1 MLMVSN
7 ADPGEYSTT
16 MIIRGMFNAIK
27 QAFIQIFR
35 NRAMSFA
42 SVFSITAMLLV
53 LGLFFI
59 LIVNVNM
66 ATVSAKKQ
74 FDTIQIYLMEET
86 SQVETQKIIHG
97 IKELDGVAEAWYLS
111 KDEAMEEYKLKWGDK
126 SYLLDG
132 FAENPLPNSI
142 RIKISDLE
150 KADNI
155 VAAAKKY
162 QGIEDIKYYKT
173 AVDKLL
179 KVTGYIRT
187 GALAII
193 ISLIA
198 VSVVVVSNTIKL
210 TVLARAREIGIMKYV
225 GANNW
230 FIRGPFLV
238 EGMLIGL
245 LSALVSVGLVTFVY
259 HKVMELFETDMFLI
273 FSVNMVPQGFM
284 TINLLWIFTALGIS
298 IGAFGSIISMR
309 RFLDT

>member
-1 MLMVSN
+1 
-7 ADPGEYSTT
+7 

-42 SVFSITAMLLV
+42 SIFSITAMLLV

-74 FDTIQIYLMEET
+74 FDTIQIYLLEET
-86 SQVETQKIIHG
+86 DQIEARKIIEG
-97 IKELDGVAEAWYLS
+97 IKGLDGVADAWYLT
-111 KDEAMEEYKLKWGDK
+111 KDDAMEEYKIKWGDK

-132 FAENPLPNSI
+132 FQKNPLPNSI
-142 RIKISDLE
+142 RLKINDLE
-150 KADNI
+150 KADGI

-162 QGIEDIKYYKT
+162 QGIEDIKYYQT

-210 TVLARAREIGIMKYV
+210 TVLARSREISIMKYV

-230 FIRGPFLV
+230 FIRGPFLC
-238 EGMLIGL
+238 EGMLIGFI
-245 LSALVSVGLVTFVY
+245 SALVSVGLVTFVY
-259 HKVMELFETDMFLI
+259 HKVVELFETDMFLI

-284 TINLLWIFTALGIS
+284 TINLLWIFVALGIS